1 MASSTFEAER
11 VLSAARRTLRSNEK
25 ARALAHEDE
34 IRRLMCVQLTKWEWR
49 SLLPRRVWYYRDRE
63 AAEVHYGVR
72 GENRRSLRWWTDQRF
87 NSVKVTMQSIMT
99 LALSAK
105 LFGTN
110 GGLVTL
116 DDYEATLLGLS
127 TGEEADAL

>member
-11 VLSAARRTLRSNEK
+11 VLSAARRAFQSNEK
-25 ARALAHEDE
+25 ARELAHEDE
-34 IRRLMCVQLTKWEWR
+34 IRRLMGIQLTKWEWR
-49 SLLPRRVWYYRDRE
+49 SLLPHRVRYYRDRE
-63 AAEVHYGVR
+63 AAEVHYGMR

-87 NSVKVTMQSIMT
+87 NPVKVTLRSIMT

-105 LFGTN
+105 LYGTN

-116 DDYEATLLGLS
+116 DDHEATLLGLNM
-127 TGEEADAL
+127 GEEADAL